1 MIRYPPIFSLS
12 YTLEK
17 VTKFIW
23 KIAKK
28 INVYVFSESMHYI
41 SLHMKEFMGWAKMC
55 IYVFMYVK
63 SDRKI
68 KRKIIIGHGC
78 VILLLVA

>member
-28 INVYVFSESMHYI
+28 INVYVFSESMQYI
-41 SLHMKEFMGWAKMC
+41 SMHMKEFIYGVGENVYIR
-55 IYVFMYVK
+55 IYVCE
-63 SDRKI
+63 
-68 KRKIIIGHGC
+68 IG
-78 VILLLVA
+78 